1 MNGVAK
7 GNSKDIVEWLNWLN
21 NKWNNYEAFIDFQ
34 YGDNPK
40 EVAENFIAQNR
51 DEFINLF
58 DSFDNDDVDT
68 IDQLQKLTESES
80 HIFRIIKEKI
90 NRRNKVMFV
99 DFQKKRLQ
107 ESNSKICKIKYD
119 N

>member
-1 MNGVAK
+1 MK
-7 GNSKDIVEWLNWLN
+7 EIFQKDKKHISDWFQWLS
-21 NKWNNYEAFIDFQ
+21 NKWDNYEAFIDFQ